1 MMTQFLTALSVW
13 LHSLAITVFIGY
25 YLLLS
30 TIFLPVLAQEDGK
43 ILSRISRRSRPWLY
57 ASLVIFSITGIYLTF
72 IDSAYLGLGNFS
84 NAWAILML
92 VKHLLV
98 LVMIA
103 AGFWFNAIQRVGST
117 LVSSHGA
124 QAAMQRFRS
133 HARFMTIVGI
143 LIILL
148 TAISQVQ

>member
-1 MMTQFLTALSVW
+1 MTQFLTALSVW

-30 TIFLPVLAQEDGK
+30 TIFLPVLAHEDGS
-43 ILSRISRRSRPWLY
+43 ILSRISKRSRPWLY
-57 ASLVIFSITGIYLTF
+57 ASLVVFSITGIYLTL
-72 IDSAYLGLGNFS
+72 IDPAYLGLGNFG
-84 NAWAILML
+84 NTWAILML
-92 VKHLLV
+92 VKHVLV
-98 LVMIA
+98 LVMIV

-133 HARFMTIVGI
+133 HARLMTILGI